1 MKNKKDDSD
10 LSEIATTMKLES
22 PVFIVGA
29 PRSGTSLLYRTLQ
42 GHSSF
47 KPQRCKDP
55 SGVELTESK
64 IFKDP
69 YSTYSVS
76 NSIALA
82 YLLGDKDYYYQ
93 FLELTQPIQKYQSWL
108 IGKGFVQKAMPKI
121 NIFRA
126 ALWRGTQN
134 DVLIR
139 VFLYFAKQARGM
151 KRIIEKTP
159 QHISRLPE
167 IKETFPETKLLFIH
181 RHPIDVYSSYQR
193 RLKVSMELG
202 VKQQDLNWLR
212 MSVREFCNKH
222 TNYIQLALKEKAS
235 NPKKIMLISYDDLV
249 GNHQATLHRI
259 CDFLEEP
266 YERECLPEK
275 PIKKNDWEVDPNLFG
290 EIKKETKNWKDF
302 ISEVDARFI
311 EKRMHK
317 VMHKLNYP
325 RRL

>member
-1 MKNKKDDSD
+1 MENKKYDSN

-29 PRSGTSLLYRTLQ
+29 PRSGSSLLYRTLQ

-47 KPQRCKDP
+47 KPQRCKEP

-69 YSTYSVS
+69 YSTYSVP
-76 NSIALA
+76 NSSALA
-82 YLLGDKDYYYQ
+82 YLLGDKDYYHQ
-93 FLELTQPIQKYQSWL
+93 FLELTQPIQKYQRL
-108 IGKGFVQKAMPKI
+108 LVGKGFVQKAIPKI
-121 NIFRA
+121 SIFRA
-126 ALWRGTQN
+126 ALWRATQN

-167 IKETFPETKLLFIH
+167 IKETFPESKLLFIH
-181 RHPIDVYSSYQR
+181 RHPIDVYSSYKR
-193 RLKVSMELG
+193 RLKVSRELDL
-202 VKQQDLNWLR
+202 KQRDLNWLR
-212 MSVREFCNKH
+212 LSVREFCNKH
-222 TNYIQLALKEKAS
+222 TDYLQLALNENAS
-235 NPKKIMLISYDDLV
+235 NPKKFMLISYDDLV

-266 YERECLPEK
+266 YEEECLPEK
-275 PIKKNDWEVDPNLFG
+275 PIQKNEWKVDPDTFG
-290 EIKKETKNWKDF
+290 EIKIKTKNWKDF

-311 EKRMHK
+311 ENRMHK
-317 VMHKLNYP
+317 VMHELNYP